1 MKRFLATLAVFGLA
15 ATSMAQQPL
24 LVPTP
29 EPTLAA
35 PQLVEPTPPA
45 TRHRTLF
52 RTQPVAAEP
61 TPTPIPDAGAG
72 VPVPYDQVFPT
83 ATPALRLYEHVRV
96 KQARNIAPCAQPK
109 LVAIK
114 DPCFP
119 CSGNCVYVEVCVPPC
134 EREEVCCSRRGDK
147 IRLDYGKYSVDIET
161 TRRGLVVI
169 DYND

>member
-1 MKRFLATLAVFGLA
+1 MKRFVALFAVLGLA
-15 ATSMAQQPL
+15 ATSMAAQPL

-35 PQLVEPTPPA
+35 PQLVEPAPPKA
-45 TRHRTLF
+45 YRSNF
-52 RTQPVAAEP
+52 RTQPVLAEP
-61 TPTPIPDAGAG
+61 APTPVADPAG
-72 VPVPYDQVFPT
+72 VPVPYDHVFPT
-83 ATPALRLYEHVRV
+83 ATPALRLYDHVRV
-96 KQARNIAPCAQPK
+96 KQTRNIAPCAVPK

-134 EREEVCCSRRGDK
+134 GCEEVKCSRCGDK
-147 IRLDYGKYSVDIET
+147 LRLDYGKYSVDICT
-161 TRRGLVVI
+161 TRRGLVVV